1 MIQQTQELICQSCG
15 MPMREEGDFGKN
27 ADDSKNSEYCTY
39 CYQKGKFTKPDITME
54 QMINAVSGM
63 MAKYGV
69 PEKEAK
75 QKAKGLIPKLKRWK
89 SK

>member
-1 MIQQTQELICQSCG
+1 MVQQTQELICQSCG
-15 MPMREEGDFGKN
+15 MPMRKEGDFGTN
-27 ADDSKNSEYCTY
+27 ADAAKNSEYCTY
-39 CYQKGKFTKPDITME
+39 CYQKGKFTKPDIAME

-69 PEKEAK
+69 SEKEAK
-75 QKAKGLIPKLKRWK
+75 QKAEGLIPTLRRWK